1 MPFLA
6 SLSLMVLSSCA
17 VAVKKIRPHHK
28 AFAQVKTIVELIT
41 YECKTDPKTKKE
53 NCNFVSAGARAAL
66 GSGTFFKYRGHT
78 AFLTAGHVCLG
89 PAFEIWDNIPNGS
102 RVKTEIL
109 LESYTGHKIKGKVV
123 YVNRKY
129 DLCVVKAIHP
139 TVKRIPIV
147 SKIKPVLH
155 DDYYSVSAP
164 VSIFD
169 TGMVPV
175 MKGLYVGDSKV
186 FSFYTIPA
194 APGASGGAIYDES
207 NSIIGIVQRTH
218 SMFPQ
223 VSLSIKYK
231 DLQDTLDRFVDLQQ
245 QKIEALIE

>member
-1 MPFLA
+1 M
-6 SLSLMVLSSCA
+6 
-17 VAVKKIRPHHK
+17 AVKKIKPHHK
-28 AFAQVKTIVELIT
+28 AFAQVKTIVELIA
-41 YECKTDPKTKKE
+41 YECKVNPDTKKE
-53 NCNFVSAGARAAL
+53 ECGLQPAGARAAL
-66 GSGTFFKYRGHT
+66 GSGTFFKYKGRT

-102 RVKTEIL
+102 KVKTEIL
-109 LESYTGHKIKGKVV
+109 LESYTGHKIKGKVA

-129 DLCVVKAIHP
+129 DLCIVKAVHP

-147 SKIKPVLH
+147 SSVKPVLH
-155 DDYYSVSAP
+155 EDYYSVTAP
-164 VSIFD
+164 ASIFD
-169 TGMVPV
+169 VGMVPV

-194 APGASGGAIYDES
+194 APGASGGAIYDGS

-218 SMFPQ
+218 SMFPH

-231 DLQDTLDRFVDLQQ
+231 DLQDTLDRFIDLQN